1 MARTKK
7 PDSPEAA
14 NPPRKRRKYKP
25 RSRRNPQ
32 SAQPLP
38 APVEVQSAQPES
50 PEPSPN
56 LFGLG
61 NLFGSPQSLA
71 SAPALASPESST
83 ANYGEGA
90 PDEQL
95 LSRVPEVIGD
105 DPATEGARPGVPEAL
120 DPVAGLMAMVAFE
133 EQDVRET
140 LAEFFDWMA
149 ERFKSDHWKLNE
161 RQARMLGKPGTLLAN
176 ALWAK
181 LQAYLPEVLGKW
193 CETTPGAL
201 AFLTA
206 CGIVIGPKVMQQM
219 QISKRRAAEVS
230 IVREGASHG
239 PQVAKEPTARGVI
252 WSEGGDA

>member
-7 PDSPEAA
+7 PESPEAA
-14 NPPRKRRKYKP
+14 NPPRPRKKHKP

-38 APVEVQSAQPES
+38 APVEVPSAQPAS
-50 PEPSPN
+50 PQPSPN
-56 LFGLG
+56 LFGLE
-61 NLFGSPQSLA
+61 NLFGSPQSQ
-71 SAPALASPESST
+71 APAPASQESST
-83 ANYGEGA
+83 ASYGEAA
-90 PDEQL
+90 PVDERL
-95 LSRVPEVIGD
+95 LSKVPDVIGD
-105 DPATEGARPGVPEAL
+105 DPATDGAQPGAPAAL

-133 EQDVRET
+133 EQDVRDT
-140 LAEFFDWMA
+140 LSEFFDWMA

-230 IVREGASHG
+230 MVREGTSHG
-239 PQVAKEPTARGVI
+239 PQVVKEPTARGVI